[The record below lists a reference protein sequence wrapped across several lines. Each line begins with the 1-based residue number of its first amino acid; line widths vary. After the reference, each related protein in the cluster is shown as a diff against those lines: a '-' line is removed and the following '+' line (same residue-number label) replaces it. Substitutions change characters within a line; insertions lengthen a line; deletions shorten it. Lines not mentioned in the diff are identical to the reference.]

1 MKNTNQNNEKCCSR
15 WAHRCAWLLAC
26 ATFPLIWVGGLVTTT
41 DAGMAFRDWITSD
54 GYLMPLYPWLSSAG
68 DKFVEHGHRLLGM
81 STGILAI
88 ALLAVTWQT
97 ESRRWVRLFSVAILV
112 GVILQGVL
120 GGMRVMLDE
129 RTLAL
134 VHGCTGPL
142 FFAMCVAMVVF
153 TSRWWQNTPVLTNSR
168 AGIKLFRLAIVC
180 TCLAYAQLVVGAV
193 VRHSPHMLSSISPA
207 VFQLAVYFHLF
218 LALMI
223 VAHVLLLLAR
233 CLHSRLQ
240 VAGGLTLLS
249 LVGIQVLLGMSTWL
263 VKYGMPAWATAWFGE
278 LPFVNRE
285 ADFLQASIITSHVA
299 VGSLILVTALA
310 LALRLGR
317 QVGAAGLT
325 LSTSSK
331 STPTRMVEVLL

>member
-1 MKNTNQNNEKCCSR
+1 MSSDQNNEER
-15 WAHRCAWLLAC
+15 RNMWAHRCAWLLAC

-54 GYLMPLYPWLSSAG
+54 GYLMPFFPWLSSAG

-81 STGILAI
+81 SAGILSLAI
-88 ALLAVTWQT
+88 VAVIWRS
-97 ESRRWVRLFSVAILV
+97 ESRRWVRFFSLAILA

-120 GGMRVMLDE
+120 GGMRVMLDR

-153 TSRWWQNTPVLTNSR
+153 TSRWWQSTTAIASSR
-168 AGIKLFRLAIVC
+168 SGKKVFRLAMVC
-180 TCLAYAQLVVGAV
+180 TCLAYAQLVVGAI
-193 VRHSPHMLSSISPA
+193 VRHSPHMLSTIAPA
-207 VFQLAVYFHLF
+207 LFQIAVYFHLF

-223 VAHVLLLLAR
+223 VAYVLLLAAR
-233 CLHSRLQ
+233 CLHTRLQ
-240 VAGGLTLLS
+240 IAGGLLLLG
-249 LVGIQVLLGMSTWL
+249 LVGIQVFLGMTTWL
-263 VKYGMPAWATAWFGE
+263 VKYGMPGWATAWFGE
-278 LPFVNRE
+278 LQFVNRE

-310 LALRLGR
+310 MALRLGR
-317 QVGAAGLT
+317 QTGVSLR
-325 LSTSSK
+325 LSSSSI
-331 STPTRMVEVLL
+331 STPTRLTEVLL